1 MKPENMLKF
10 GMVGGSLGS
19 FMGNVHR
26 TAVKFD
32 EKAKLVAGCF
42 SRDYEKTL
50 ETGKELGLE
59 QEKLY
64 ENIEEMT
71 VKEAGKLDFVSIVV
85 PNYAHYEAAKAFL
98 ENGINV
104 YCEKP
109 LTFTVEEA
117 EELKAKYEQKL
128 KDARSDAQE
137 IVDNAESRANKK
149 AKDIINQAEARAE
162 KLKAKKLEE
171 IEQAKKEAAAV
182 LRDEIADYTI
192 LAANKLIQEQLDQEK
207 HQQMIMDFID
217 DLDAEK
223 LGEVQ

>member
-1 MKPENMLKF
+1 LVNINTTMLWQLLNFFILLFLLRK
-10 GMVGGSLGS
+10 
-19 FMGNVHR
+19 
-26 TAVKFD
+26 
-32 EKAKLVAGCF
+32 
-42 SRDYEKTL
+42 Y
-50 ETGKELGLE
+50 
-59 QEKLY
+59 LY
-64 ENIEEMT
+64 NPI
-71 VKEAGKLDFVSIVV
+71 KDILDKR
-85 PNYAHYEAAKAFL
+85 AAQI
-98 ENGINV
+98 NGD
-104 YCEKP
+104 
-109 LTFTVEEA
+109 LDDADARREEA

>member
-1 MKPENMLKF
+1 MLWQLLNFFILLFLLRK
-10 GMVGGSLGS
+10 
-19 FMGNVHR
+19 
-26 TAVKFD
+26 
-32 EKAKLVAGCF
+32 
-42 SRDYEKTL
+42 Y
-50 ETGKELGLE
+50 
-59 QEKLY
+59 LY
-64 ENIEEMT
+64 NPI
-71 VKEAGKLDFVSIVV
+71 KDILDKR
-85 PNYAHYEAAKAFL
+85 AAQI
-98 ENGINV
+98 NGD
-104 YCEKP
+104 
-109 LTFTVEEA
+109 LDDADARREEA

>member
-1 MKPENMLKF
+1 MVNINTTMLWQLLNFFILLFLLRK
-10 GMVGGSLGS
+10 
-19 FMGNVHR
+19 
-26 TAVKFD
+26 
-32 EKAKLVAGCF
+32 
-42 SRDYEKTL
+42 Y
-50 ETGKELGLE
+50 
-59 QEKLY
+59 LY
-64 ENIEEMT
+64 NPI
-71 VKEAGKLDFVSIVV
+71 KDILDKR
-85 PNYAHYEAAKAFL
+85 AAQI
-98 ENGINV
+98 NGD
-104 YCEKP
+104 
-109 LTFTVEEA
+109 LDDADARREEA